1 MDIWDLLILDDISES
16 DGDDDDIDLVDFTS
30 SCDD

>member
-16 DGDDDDIDLVDFTS
+16 DGDDDIDLVDYTS
-30 SCDD
+30 SRDD

>member
-16 DGDDDDIDLVDFTS
+16 DGDDDIDLVDHTS

>member
-16 DGDDDDIDLVDFTS
+16 DGDDDIDLVDYTS